1 MPQTQ
6 QPELTTLWF
15 YTAAAIVGISLTTG
29 ADGIIST
36 INQPGVFAL
45 VEKRIKHENR
55 QQKVV

>member
-45 VEKRIKHENR
+45 VQKQTKQENQR
-55 QQKVV
+55 LSLA

>member
-1 MPQTQ
+1 M
-6 QPELTTLWF
+6 WF
-15 YTAAAIVGISLTTG
+15 CTAAAIVGISLTTG
-29 ADGIIST
+29 TNDIIST